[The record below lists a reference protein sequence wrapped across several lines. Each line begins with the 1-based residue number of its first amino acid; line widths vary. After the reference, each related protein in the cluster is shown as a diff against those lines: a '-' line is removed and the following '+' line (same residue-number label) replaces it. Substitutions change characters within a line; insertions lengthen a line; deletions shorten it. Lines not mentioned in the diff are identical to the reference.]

1 MTAAIATFIPVI
13 ALSVVA
19 FWQHYPV
26 LFVICAAISL
36 FAGLS
41 APDIYADNGI
51 SYTIGLAFIAYAFI
65 CLGMSYKYIFTSRE
79 V

>member
-13 ALSVVA
+13 ALSLVA
-19 FWQHYPV
+19 FWQRYPV
-26 LFVICAAISL
+26 LFIICAAVSL

-41 APDIYADNGI
+41 TPDLYTDNGI
-51 SYTIGLAFIAYAFI
+51 SYTIGLAFIAYAFL
-65 CLGMSYKYIFTSRE
+65 CLGMSYKYIFTARE